1 MSCSALLFSFIVS
14 QQFRTFGL
22 KEEEIANEIVFIG
35 HNLTSRTKSYLL
47 EGTMDIVIHLN
58 VRIVAEQT
66 VDALVSH
73 LENRRFQPSPIL
85 TGVITRE
92 NIIGATFA

>member
-1 MSCSALLFSFIVS
+1 
-14 QQFRTFGL
+14 
-22 KEEEIANEIVFIG
+22 
-35 HNLTSRTKSYLL
+35 NLTSRTKSYLL
-47 EGTMDIVIHLN
+47 DGTMDIVIHLN

-66 VDALVSH
+66 VEALISH
-73 LENRRFQPSPIL
+73 LENRPFKPSPIL